1 MGLDEYSGGVRYR
14 APYGAITY
22 STAPH
27 LYTELQKRANRAN
40 QLVLIFPG
48 QCYFL
53 VKARG
58 KKTVSSTNASMKVAL
73 VLAKTPVQPANNTS
87 VREALLK
94 FPY

>member
-1 MGLDEYSGGVRYR
+1 MAAPSVVYKGRLSSIPKYVVLTGGRGYP
-14 APYGAITY
+14 A
-22 STAPH
+22 
-27 LYTELQKRANRAN
+27 ELQKRANRAN

-48 QCYFL
+48 RCYFL

-87 VREALLK
+87 N
-94 FPY
+94 